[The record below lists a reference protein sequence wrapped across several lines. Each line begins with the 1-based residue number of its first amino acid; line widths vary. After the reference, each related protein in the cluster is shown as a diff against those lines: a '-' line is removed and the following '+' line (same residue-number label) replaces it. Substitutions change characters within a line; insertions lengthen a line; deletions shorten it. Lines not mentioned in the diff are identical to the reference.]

1 MLGDG
6 SLQYAKTLVDDLL
19 DQAGSS
25 SSNTGS
31 QDRGFGGLVG
41 ALKKKTPFQGDFFI
55 A

>member
-41 ALKKKTPFQGDFFI
+41 ALKKKTPHFREIFL
-55 A
+55 